1 VAYNPF
7 SGTGT
12 DNDPYIIN
20 SESDWNCFAAY
31 VNGVNNF
38 SGKFV
43 KLTADISVSEMAGT
57 SETYSFQ
64 GTFLGDGHTLTFTQ
78 GSSGSAFNEQYC
90 APFRYVNGATIRDL
104 KTAGGIYTSKKFA
117 AGLIAHSYGTTTITD
132 CYVGIYIYSGY
143 SFAGTHGGI
152 VAMPEG
158 NVTITGCAYTGRLL
172 TNNGTNSC
180 GGFVGNQNGKTI
192 TVTNSLYAP
201 GRITFTWSAINDGA
215 TFVRGGSPTIDNCYY
230 TSTLG
235 AAQGTAAIAATTA
248 PTDLSNLVEDYGM
261 VKAYAHGILVG
272 GTYYGVSAG
281 NVSLADD
288 DDNSTKISSVNGC
301 VADVTL
307 SGRTLYKDGAW
318 NTICLPFNV
327 TLAGS
332 PLAGATA
339 RPLTSA
345 SITNEGTTLSLSFG
359 DAVTTLVAGTPYII
373 KWESGDN
380 IVNPVFNGVTID
392 KTDRSYDNGISGDER
407 VRFLGTYKS
416 TTFDAEDK
424 SILLMGGG
432 NTLYYPNAGAG
443 IGAQRAYF
451 KIGGDGAL
459 LARRLTAFNIDFGDD
474 EATGIISV
482 HGSGSMVSGSDA
494 WYTLDGRRLSQKPSR
509 AGVYIYKGVKVAI
522 K

>member
-1 VAYNPF
+1 
-7 SGTGT
+7 
-12 DNDPYIIN
+12 
-20 SESDWNCFAAY
+20 
-31 VNGVNNF
+31 
-38 SGKFV
+38 
-43 KLTADISVSEMAGT
+43 M
-57 SETYSFQ
+57 
-64 GTFLGDGHTLTFTQ
+64 
-78 GSSGSAFNEQYC
+78 
-90 APFRYVNGATIRDL
+90 
-104 KTAGGIYTSKKFA
+104 
-117 AGLIAHSYGTTTITD
+117 
-132 CYVGIYIYSGY
+132 
-143 SFAGTHGGI
+143 
-152 VAMPEG
+152 
-158 NVTITGCAYTGRLL
+158 
-172 TNNGTNSC
+172 
-180 GGFVGNQNGKTI
+180 
-192 TVTNSLYAP
+192 
-201 GRITFTWSAINDGA
+201 
-215 TFVRGGSPTIDNCYY
+215 
-230 TSTLG
+230 
-235 AAQGTAAIAATTA
+235 
-248 PTDLSNLVEDYGM
+248 
-261 VKAYAHGILVG
+261 
-272 GTYYGVSAG
+272 
-281 NVSLADD
+281 
-288 DDNSTKISSVNGC
+288 
-301 VADVTL
+301 ADVTL

-451 KIGGDGAL
+451 KIGDDGAL

-474 EATGIISV
+474 EATGIISTTNYTNDTN
-482 HGSGSMVSGSDA
+482 SDA
-494 WYTLDGRRLSQKPSR
+494 WYTLDGRRLSAKPSR
-509 AGVYIYKGVKVAI
+509 AGVYINNGI
-522 K
+522 KIVIK